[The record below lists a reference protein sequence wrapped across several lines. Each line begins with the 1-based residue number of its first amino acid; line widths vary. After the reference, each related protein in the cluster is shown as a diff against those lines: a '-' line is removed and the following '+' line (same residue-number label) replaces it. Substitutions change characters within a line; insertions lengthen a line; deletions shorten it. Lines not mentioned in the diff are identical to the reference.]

1 MKIVAWRA
9 CPGGTAVALIV
20 IEMGTSPFAGIVN
33 ESGAILMERSE
44 GACREAFQ
52 LLLDASSLWAIRV
65 MFTVPDK
72 FGTYML
78 G

>member
-1 MKIVAWRA
+1 M
-9 CPGGTAVALIV
+9 IV

-44 GACREAFQ
+44 GACGEAFQ